1 MARGLWRIV
10 RGSWPLWVGA
20 LVLAGLN
27 ALTLVTRGGPW
38 GVTSAFALWGSK
50 LADAAGIDVRSWAY
64 WSGDRAASLDAPVLA
79 DATTVMNVGII
90 LGALLAAAAAG
101 TFVLH
106 RRIPVRTAAAA
117 VVGGLL
123 MGYGARLA
131 YGCNIGAYFSGI
143 ASFSL
148 HGWAWGALALVGT
161 IGGVRLRPCS
171 ASPTPSPATASAEP
185 RSTDEVQGSIWVATH
200 QRPPSWRPLQRAD
213 LEFLVARAG
222 FEPTTSGL

>member
-1 MARGLWRIV
+1 MLWLTIDVEASRRTCSWSEEAPASRSSTASRTSTSLTVLGGITWATVLISRRRNPPPVDRPAVARGLWRIV

-27 ALTLVTRGGPW
+27 ALTLVTQGGPW

-131 YGCNIGAYFSGI
+131 YGCNIGAYFS
-143 ASFSL
+143 A
-148 HGWAWGALALVGT
+148 
-161 IGGVRLRPCS
+161 
-171 ASPTPSPATASAEP
+171 
-185 RSTDEVQGSIWVATH
+185 
-200 QRPPSWRPLQRAD
+200 
-213 LEFLVARAG
+213 
-222 FEPTTSGL
+222 